1 MTMEQ
6 RFSPNEHLAKLVQS
20 WNGTT
25 FLIGAAIFPLL
36 AFMDIFLLPGHYQQF
51 ILYRVAISIILI
63 ALYYLNRLKRSI
75 PYQYMIGAVA
85 TALSAITIEIAV
97 MQSGGQN
104 SPYYAAMLILTICA
118 LGLVPISMGF
128 AVTLVGII
136 YAVYLVPIIL
146 SEPVLSGVFI
156 SNNAFLSAMFMIAL
170 ILRYHNGKLLLSEI
184 MLRDELS
191 REKAKL
197 EVYSTRLQ
205 ELVADKTR
213 ELTESEQKY
222 RGLFENAM
230 DGIAVLDRNGIL
242 LHVNS
247 RFCEIHGSP
256 PGSLLGTPFGRLEK
270 GEEVALFDARLGEIL
285 LGRAQVYEAAHIRGD
300 GRVVSLE
307 ISAKEIM
314 IGGSPHVQM
323 FVRDI
328 TEKRKLQE
336 HVIRSQKLD
345 SLGLLAGGIAHDFK
359 NIITA
364 VLTHAAV
371 LRRLLPVDEAV
382 QRGVKM
388 IEDAARRASQMVS
401 NLLSFS
407 RKETLEKAPTDLN
420 RVVRDTVQLLEHTCQ
435 DRAVSVRVRTKEGLP
450 AFPGDRIHIEQAITN
465 LVLNALD
472 AMPGG
477 GELTITTGLL
487 DACKRDVT
495 GLLLPGPGTYVTL
508 KITDTGTGISR
519 NIVDRIYDPF
529 FTTKEDGKG
538 TGLGLAM
545 VYGIVKGHNG
555 EIQVDSSEGKGT
567 TFSLYFPAAQ
577 HASPV
582 PPLPSAAE

>member
-1 MTMEQ
+1 MEQ
-6 RFSPNEHLAKLVQS
+6 KFTPDVHLAKLIQS

-36 AFMDIFLLPGHYQQF
+36 AFMDIFLLPGHYHRF
-51 ILYRVAISIILI
+51 ILYRIAISIILI
-63 ALYYLNRLKRSI
+63 GLYYLNKLKRSI
-75 PYQYMIGAVA
+75 AYQYTIGAVA

-97 MQSGGQN
+97 LQSGGQN

-128 AVTLVGII
+128 AITLVGII
-136 YAVYLVPIIL
+136 YAIYLVPIIL
-146 SEPVLSGVFI
+146 TEPVMSGVFI
-156 SNNAFLSAMFMIAL
+156 SNNAFLTAMFIIAL
-170 ILRYHNGKLLLSEI
+170 ILRYHNRKLLLSEI

-197 EVYSTRLQ
+197 EHYSTRLQ

-230 DGIAVLDRNGIL
+230 DGIAVLDPEGVL

-256 PGSLLGTPFGRLEK
+256 PGSMLGTSFGRLET
-270 GEEVALFDARLGEIL
+270 GDGVAMFDSRLGEIL
-285 LGRAQVYEAAHIRGD
+285 RGRPQVYEATHVRGD
-300 GRVVSLE
+300 SRTISLE
-307 ISAKEIM
+307 ISAKEVM
-314 IGGSPHVQM
+314 IGGTPHVQM

-328 TEKRKLQE
+328 TEKRKLQY

-345 SLGLLAGGIAHDFK
+345 SLGVLAGGIAHDFK
-359 NIITA
+359 NIITV

-371 LRRLLPVDEAV
+371 LGRRLPVDEAV
-382 QRGVKM
+382 QRGIKM
-388 IEDAARRASQMVS
+388 IEDAARRANQMVS

-407 RKETLEKAPTDLN
+407 RKETLVKSPMDLN
-420 RVVRDTVQLLEHTCQ
+420 RVVHDTVQFMEHSCRERSVT
-435 DRAVSVRVRTKEGLP
+435 VRVLPKEDLP

-477 GELTITTGLL
+477 GEVTITTGLL
-487 DACKRDVT
+487 DACDGDVP
-495 GLLLPGPGTYVTL
+495 GFLLPGPGTYVTL
-508 KITDTGTGISR
+508 TIADTGTGIPR
-519 NIVDRIYDPF
+519 DIIDRIYDPF
-529 FTTKEDGKG
+529 FTTKEAGKG

-555 EIQVDSSEGKGT
+555 EIQVESCEGKGT
-567 TFSLYFPAAQ
+567 SFSLCFPA
-577 HASPV
+577 
-582 PPLPSAAE
+582 L